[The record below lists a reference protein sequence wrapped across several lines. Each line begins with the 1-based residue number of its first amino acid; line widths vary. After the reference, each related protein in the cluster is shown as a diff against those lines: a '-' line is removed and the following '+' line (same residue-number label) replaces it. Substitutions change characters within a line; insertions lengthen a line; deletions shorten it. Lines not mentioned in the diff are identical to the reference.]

1 MDEQNYNKFFS
12 VFLRNFRHLHVSED
26 FPEYPVQ
33 LLADAFLRDVWAT
46 LSQRHRYS
54 SLRFLS
60 PSSPSVLSLCRAA
73 QVHDFP
79 DNPPDSS
86 WILDSATD
94 FATWKLKLTHGGE
107 RFQPE
112 DNRIISYFVMWVKA
126 LVLLLSRVSR
136 VRPCATPETAASVL
150 EMVYYIKS
158 LP

>member
-1 MDEQNYNKFFS
+1 MGKQNYNKFFS
-12 VFLRNFRHLHVSED
+12 VFLRNFWHLHVSED
-26 FPEYPVQ
+26 FPEYSVQ

-54 SLRFLS
+54 SICLLS
-60 PSSPSVLSLCRAA
+60 PSSPSILSLCRAT

-86 WILDSATD
+86 WILDSPND
-94 FATWKLKLTHGGE
+94 FATWKLKFTHGGE

-112 DNRIISYFVMWVKA
+112 DNRIISYFVTWVKA

-136 VRPCATPETAASVL
+136 VRLCATPEMAALVL